1 MSPFAGISY
10 HHLMRTGVAR
20 AGFIL
25 VGGRSSRMGRDK
37 ALLPLDGSTLV
48 EVLAGHLKIAAKTVT
63 LIGPPER
70 YEALGFPVVADSVE
84 PCGHLG
90 GVYTAL
96 SVTPAAWNLIIACD
110 LPGLTADFVENLF
123 LAAEANEADCV
134 VPEGARGVE
143 PLCAVYHRRCR
154 SHAASAIARKKFK
167 MHDFVSSLHA
177 VTLPVSDFS
186 PLMNANTPEEWANR

>member
-1 MSPFAGISY
+1 
-10 HHLMRTGVAR
+10 MRTDVAR

-37 ALLPLDGSTLV
+37 ALLPLNGSTLV
-48 EVLAGHLKIAAKTVT
+48 EVLAGHLKNAAGTVT
-63 LIGPPER
+63 LIGPPDR
-70 YEALGFPVVADSVE
+70 YGSLGFPVVADSIDN
-84 PCGHLG
+84 CGPLG

-96 SVTPAAWNLIIACD
+96 SITRAEWNLIVACD
-110 LPGLTADFVENLF
+110 MPGLTTGFLEDLF
-123 LAAEANEADCV
+123 LAAEATEADCV

-154 SHAASAIARKKFK
+154 THAASAIARKKLK

-186 PLMNANTPEEWANR
+186 PLRNANTPEEWANR